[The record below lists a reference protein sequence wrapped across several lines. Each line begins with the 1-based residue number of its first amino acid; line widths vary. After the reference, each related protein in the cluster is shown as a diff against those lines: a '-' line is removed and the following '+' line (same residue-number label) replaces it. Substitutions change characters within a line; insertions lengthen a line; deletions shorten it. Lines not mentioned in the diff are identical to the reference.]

1 MKDITKQ
8 TFKYCLAE
16 SQGRGC
22 LCAAMFHLKCGDEGN
37 LILNFKA
44 DDTSYGNKTR
54 NAWLVG
60 YPGTHEMGGFYLLH
74 KKTFEFLEKN
84 FPKEDWFAHYYDWD
98 DATMTCKMHD
108 VSNRSMPDQSTSEF
122 WQMEF
127 EITKK
132 MWDAGYIN
140 GNYPHGHYMMSGNQL
155 VLAVSYFAAERGRLL
170 SEQEMDSFVS
180 CHKIQI
186 DNKKKNWFI
195 KNYVHNR
202 EVIRTLSTDDFW
214 KLTVASQLGSNNI
227 GFNTY
232 LLSNLDMMGAS
243 QRDDVNEYISVC
255 ISGNIE
261 NYEIDYYEFNK
272 TLNDQ
277 PLISS

>member
-1 MKDITKQ
+1 
-8 TFKYCLAE
+8 
-16 SQGRGC
+16 
-22 LCAAMFHLKCGDEGN
+22 
-37 LILNFKA
+37 
-44 DDTSYGNKTR
+44 
-54 NAWLVG
+54 
-60 YPGTHEMGGFYLLH
+60 
-74 KKTFEFLEKN
+74 
-84 FPKEDWFAHYYDWD
+84 
-98 DATMTCKMHD
+98 
-108 VSNRSMPDQSTSEF
+108 
-122 WQMEF
+122 
-127 EITKK
+127 
-132 MWDAGYIN
+132 
-140 GNYPHGHYMMSGNQL
+140 MMSGNQL

>member
-22 LCAAMFHLKCGDEGN
+22 LCAAMFHLKCGDDGN

-54 NAWLVG
+54 SAWLVS
-60 YPGTHEMGGFYLLH
+60 YPSSHEMGGFYLLH

-84 FPKEDWFAHYYDWD
+84 FPGEDWYAHYYDWND
-98 DATMTCKMHD
+98 ETMTCKMYD
-108 VSNRSMPDQSTSEF
+108 VANRSMPDQSTKEF
-122 WQMEF
+122 WEMEF

-132 MWDAGYIN
+132 MWDAGFIN
-140 GNYPHGHYMMSGNQL
+140 GNYPQGHYMMSNTQL
-155 VLAVSYFAAERGRLL
+155 VLAVSYFASERSRLL
-170 SEQEMDSFVS
+170 TEQEMDSFVS

-202 EVIRTLSTDDFW
+202 DAIRTLTTDDFW
-214 KLTVASQLGSNNI
+214 RLTVASQYGSNMEWVNL
-227 GFNTY
+227 Y
-232 LLSNLDMMGAS
+232 LENNLKMMGPS
-243 QRDDVNEYISVC
+243 TRTDINEYIAAC
-255 ISGNIE
+255 LTNNTTG
-261 NYEIDYYEFNK
+261 YEIDYYEFSK
-272 TLNDQ
+272 H
-277 PLISS
+277 